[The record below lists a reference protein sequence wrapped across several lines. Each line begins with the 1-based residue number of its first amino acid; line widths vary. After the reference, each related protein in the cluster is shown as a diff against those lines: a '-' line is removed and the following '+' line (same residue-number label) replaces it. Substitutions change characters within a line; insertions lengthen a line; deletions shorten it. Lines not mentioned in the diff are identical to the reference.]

1 MKDFRETIGH
11 ILVMQLL
18 VTAVLVDEWTNRD

>member
-18 VTAVLVDEWTNRD
+18 VTAVLVDQWTNRG